1 MNQPSNQIANTER
14 RDFLKISLG
23 LALSSS
29 GGISMMSL
37 ASAEASG
44 TLNAY
49 VNINADG
56 SVTIYGPNPEVG
68 QGVNTSLPMIVAEE
82 LDAAWEDVIC
92 EAAPVQQQYGMQF
105 AGGSLS
111 IPMRWDEMRKMG
123 ATAREMLCRA
133 AASQW
138 NVPRDELTT
147 ANSRVLHGPSGKSA
161 HYKDLVAAA
170 SLMAVPDEADVRL
183 KAPADYRLLGKRISN
198 ASAEGIAT
206 GKPIFGIDAKV
217 DGMVYASF
225 VKCPSIGGVA
235 KSANLKAVRAL
246 PGIIDAFILDGTLG
260 PYNFDIRESHAIQSG
275 IAIVGKDTW
284 STFKARETLKVDWD
298 LSAASQD
305 DSDVIE
311 AEALAA
317 LAAGRVEAE
326 IERAG
331 DVEAAF
337 ANAAMTADSTYSTDF
352 VSHAQLEPQGVLV
365 SAATSA
371 VEVWTSSQTPV
382 FITSNLAKLLDVT
395 PGNITV
401 HQLRGGGGFGRRL
414 SNEYIFEAALIS
426 RRVGAPVKLQWKRE
440 DDMTFDYFRAPTYY
454 RLQGAV
460 AADGQ
465 LVGWK
470 NLLAAASADGEN
482 ANYGASYRPY
492 DFPGKVI
499 PNVAVEQSFVKSQTP
514 TGAWRAPISNVYAF
528 AEQSFIAELAHK
540 AGQDHRDFLL
550 NAIGDKGWIKEGDMA
565 SLNTARARATIE
577 AVTKAAGWGR
587 KLPEGHGLGLAFF
600 LSHSGHIAEVAEVSV
615 DGKNI
620 TVHDVWVAA
629 DVGQVVNLSGLE
641 NQLQGSVVD
650 GLSTMA
656 AQSISIKN
664 GAVVQSNYDSYPL
677 LRMPQSPRVHVGV
690 LNSGYRP
697 TGAGEPALP
706 PLAPAVCN
714 AVFNACGERI
724 RALPISKAG
733 FTIV

>member
-1 MNQPSNQIANTER
+1 MNQPSNPIANTDR

-29 GGISMMSL
+29 GSISMMSL

-49 VNINADG
+49 VSINADG

-82 LDAAWEDVIC
+82 LDAKWDDVRC

-111 IPMRWDEMRKMG
+111 IPMRWDEMRKVG
-123 ATAREMLCRA
+123 ATAKEMLCRA
-133 AASQW
+133 AATQW
-138 NVPRDELTT
+138 GVPREELTT
-147 ANSRVLHGPSGKSA
+147 ADSMVLHSRSGKAA

-170 SLMAVPDEADVRL
+170 SLLSVPDEADVRL
-183 KAPADYRLLGKRISN
+183 KAPEQYRLLGQRISN

-206 GKPIFGIDAKV
+206 GEPIFGIDAQI

-235 KSANLKAVRAL
+235 KSANLEVVKAL
-246 PGIIDAFILDGTLG
+246 PGIIDAFILDGIPG
-260 PYNFDIRESHAIQSG
+260 PYSFDIRESYAIQSG
-275 IAIVGKDTW
+275 VAIVGKDTW
-284 STFKARETLKVDWD
+284 STFKARETLKIDWD
-298 LSAASQD
+298 LSTASRD
-305 DSDVIE
+305 DSDAIE

-317 LAAGRVEAE
+317 LAAGKVETE

-331 DVEAAF
+331 DVGAAF
-337 ANAAMTADSTYSTDF
+337 ASAAMTADATYSTDF
-352 VSHAQLEPQGVLV
+352 VSHAQLEPQGVVV

-382 FITSNLAKLLDVT
+382 FVTSNLVKLLDVT

-414 SNEYIFEAALIS
+414 SNEYIYEAALIS

-440 DDMTFDYFRAPTYY
+440 DDMAFDYFRAPTYY
-454 RLQGAV
+454 RLQGAIST
-460 AADGQ
+460 DGQ
-465 LVGWK
+465 LTGWK
-470 NLLAAASADGEN
+470 NLVASASADGKT
-482 ANYGASYRPY
+482 ANYGAGYRPY

-499 PNVAVEQSFVKSQTP
+499 PNVAVEQSFIKSQTP

-528 AEQSFIAELAHK
+528 AEQSFIAELAHT

-587 KLPEGHGLGLAFF
+587 TLPEGHGLGLAFF

-615 DGKNI
+615 EGKRI

-641 NQLQGSVVD
+641 NQLQGSVID
-650 GLSTMA
+650 GLSSMA
-656 AQSISIKN
+656 AQSISIKK

-677 LRMPQSPRVHVGV
+677 LRMPQSPRVHVLA

>member
-1 MNQPSNQIANTER
+1 MNQPSNPIANTDR

-29 GGISMMSL
+29 GSISMMSL

-49 VNINADG
+49 VSINADG

-82 LDAAWEDVIC
+82 LDAKWDDVRC

-111 IPMRWDEMRKMG
+111 IPMRWDEMRKVG
-123 ATAREMLCRA
+123 ATAKEMLCRA
-133 AASQW
+133 AATQW
-138 NVPRDELTT
+138 GVPRKELTT
-147 ANSRVLHGPSGKSA
+147 ADSMVLHSRSGKAA

-170 SLMAVPDEADVRL
+170 SLLSVPDEADVRL
-183 KAPADYRLLGKRISN
+183 KAPEQYRLLGQRISN

-206 GKPIFGIDAKV
+206 GEPIFGIDAQI

-235 KSANLKAVRAL
+235 KSANLEVVKAL
-246 PGIIDAFILDGTLG
+246 PGIIDAFILDGTPG
-260 PYNFDIRESHAIQSG
+260 PYNFNIRESYAIQSG
-275 IAIVGKDTW
+275 VAIVGKDTW

-298 LSAASQD
+298 LSTASTD
-305 DSDVIE
+305 DSDAIE

-317 LAAGRVEAE
+317 LAAGKVETE

-331 DVEAAF
+331 DVDAAF
-337 ANAAMTADSTYSTDF
+337 ANAAMTADATYSTDF
-352 VSHAQLEPQGVLV
+352 VSHAQLEPQGVVV

-382 FITSNLAKLLDVT
+382 FVTSNLVKLLDVT

-414 SNEYIFEAALIS
+414 SNEYIYEAALIS

-440 DDMTFDYFRAPTYY
+440 DDMAFDYFRAPTYY
-454 RLQGAV
+454 RLQGAIST
-460 AADGQ
+460 DGQ
-465 LVGWK
+465 LTGWK
-470 NLLAAASADGEN
+470 NLVASASADGKT
-482 ANYGASYRPY
+482 ANYGAGYRPY

-499 PNVAVEQSFVKSQTP
+499 PNVAVEQSFIKSQTP

-528 AEQSFIAELAHK
+528 AEQSFIAELAHT

-565 SLNTARARATIE
+565 SLNTARAQATIE

-587 KLPEGHGLGLAFF
+587 TLPEGHGLGLAFF

-615 DGKNI
+615 EGKRI

-641 NQLQGSVVD
+641 NQLQGSVID
-650 GLSTMA
+650 GLSSMA
-656 AQSISIKN
+656 AQSISIKK

-677 LRMPQSPRVHVGV
+677 LRMPQSPRVHVLA

>member
-1 MNQPSNQIANTER
+1 MNQPSNPIANTDR

-23 LALSSS
+23 LALCSS
-29 GGISMMSL
+29 GSISMMSL

-49 VNINADG
+49 VSINADG

-82 LDAAWEDVIC
+82 LDAKWDDVRC

-111 IPMRWDEMRKMG
+111 IPMRWDEMRKVG
-123 ATAREMLCRA
+123 ATAKEMLCRA
-133 AASQW
+133 AATQW
-138 NVPRDELTT
+138 GVPRKELTT
-147 ANSRVLHGPSGKSA
+147 ADSMVLHSRSGKAA

-170 SLMAVPDEADVRL
+170 SLLSVPDEADVRL
-183 KAPADYRLLGKRISN
+183 KAPEQYRLLGQRISN

-206 GKPIFGIDAKV
+206 GEPIFGIDAQV

-235 KSANLKAVRAL
+235 KSANLEVIKAL
-246 PGIIDAFILDGTLG
+246 PGIIDAFILDGTPG
-260 PYNFDIRESHAIQSG
+260 PYNFNIRESYAIQSG
-275 IAIVGKDTW
+275 VAIVGKDTW

-298 LSAASQD
+298 LSTASRD
-305 DSDVIE
+305 DSDAIE

-317 LAAGRVEAE
+317 LAAGKVETE

-331 DVEAAF
+331 DVGAAF
-337 ANAAMTADSTYSTDF
+337 ASAAMTADATYSTDF
-352 VSHAQLEPQGVLV
+352 VSHAQLEPQGVVV

-371 VEVWTSSQTPV
+371 IEVWTSSQTPV
-382 FITSNLAKLLDVT
+382 FVTSNLVKLLDVT

-414 SNEYIFEAALIS
+414 SNEYIYEAALIS

-440 DDMTFDYFRAPTYY
+440 DDMAFDYFRAPTYY

-460 AADGQ
+460 STDGQ
-465 LVGWK
+465 LTGWK
-470 NLLAAASADGEN
+470 NLVASASADGKT
-482 ANYGASYRPY
+482 ANYGAGYRPY

-499 PNVAVEQSFVKSQTP
+499 PNVAIEQSFVKSQTP

-528 AEQSFIAELAHK
+528 AEQSFIAELAHT

-550 NAIGDKGWIKEGDMA
+550 SAIGDKGWIKEGDMA

-587 KLPEGHGLGLAFF
+587 TLPEGHGLGLAFF

-615 DGKNI
+615 EGKRI

-641 NQLQGSVVD
+641 NQLQGSVID
-650 GLSTMA
+650 GLSSMA
-656 AQSISIKN
+656 AQSISIKK

-677 LRMPQSPRVHVGV
+677 LRMPQSPRVHVLA

-706 PLAPAVCN
+706 PLAPAICN

>member
-1 MNQPSNQIANTER
+1 MNQPSNPIANTDR

-29 GGISMMSL
+29 GSISMMSL

-49 VNINADG
+49 VSINADG

-82 LDAAWEDVIC
+82 LDAKWDDVRC

-111 IPMRWDEMRKMG
+111 IPMRWDEMRKVG
-123 ATAREMLCRA
+123 ATAKEMLCRA
-133 AASQW
+133 AATQW
-138 NVPRDELTT
+138 GVPRKELTT
-147 ANSRVLHGPSGKSA
+147 ADSMVLHSRSGKA
-161 HYKDLVAAA
+161 AYYKDLVAAA
-170 SLMAVPDEADVRL
+170 SLLSVPDEADVRL
-183 KAPADYRLLGKRISN
+183 KAPEQYRLLGQRISN

-206 GKPIFGIDAKV
+206 GEPIFGIDAQV

-235 KSANLKAVRAL
+235 KSANLEVVKAL
-246 PGIIDAFILDGTLG
+246 PGIIDAFILDGTPG
-260 PYNFDIRESHAIQSG
+260 PYSFDIRESYAIQSG
-275 IAIVGKDTW
+275 VAIVGKDTW
-284 STFKARETLKVDWD
+284 STFKARETLKIDWD
-298 LSAASQD
+298 LSTASRD
-305 DSDVIE
+305 DSDAIE

-317 LAAGRVEAE
+317 LAAGKVETE

-331 DVEAAF
+331 DVGAAF
-337 ANAAMTADSTYSTDF
+337 ASAAMTADATYSTDF
-352 VSHAQLEPQGVLV
+352 VSHAQLEPQGVVV

-382 FITSNLAKLLDVT
+382 FVTSNLVKLLDVT

-414 SNEYIFEAALIS
+414 SNEYIYEAALIS

-440 DDMTFDYFRAPTYY
+440 DDMAFDYFRAPTYY
-454 RLQGAV
+454 RLQGAIST
-460 AADGQ
+460 DGQ
-465 LVGWK
+465 LTGWK
-470 NLLAAASADGEN
+470 NLVASASADGKT
-482 ANYGASYRPY
+482 ANYGAGYRPY

-499 PNVAVEQSFVKSQTP
+499 PNVAVEQSFIKSQTP

-528 AEQSFIAELAHK
+528 AEQSFIAELAHT

-565 SLNTARARATIE
+565 SLNTARAQATIE

-587 KLPEGHGLGLAFF
+587 TLPEGHGLGLAFF

-615 DGKNI
+615 EGKRI

-641 NQLQGSVVD
+641 NQLQGSVID
-650 GLSTMA
+650 GLSSMA
-656 AQSISIKN
+656 AQSISIKK

-677 LRMPQSPRVHVGV
+677 LRMPQSPRVHVLA

>member
-1 MNQPSNQIANTER
+1 MNQPSNPIANAER

-29 GGISMMSL
+29 GSISMMSL
-37 ASAEASG
+37 ASAEASD

-56 SVTIYGPNPEVG
+56 RITIYGPNPEVG

-82 LDAAWEDVIC
+82 LDANWADVRC

-147 ANSRVLHGPSGKSA
+147 ADSMVRHGPSGKSA
-161 HYKDLVAAA
+161 HYKDLVTAA
-170 SLMAVPDEADVRL
+170 SLISVPDEADVRL
-183 KAPADYRLLGKRISN
+183 KAPTEYRLLGKRISN

-235 KSANLKAVRAL
+235 KSANLEAIRAL
-246 PGIIDAFILDGTLG
+246 PGVIDAFILDGTPG
-260 PYNFDIRESHAIQSG
+260 PYNFDIRESYAIQSG

-284 STFKARETLKVDWD
+284 STFKAREALKVDWD

-317 LAAGRVEAE
+317 LAAGSVEVE
-326 IERAG
+326 IERTG

-337 ANAAMTADSTYSTDF
+337 ANAEMTADSTYSTDF
-352 VSHAQLEPQGVLV
+352 LSHAQLEPQGVVV

-414 SNEYIFEAALIS
+414 SNEYVFEAALIS

-440 DDMTFDYFRAPTYY
+440 DDMAFDYFRAPTYY
-454 RLQGAV
+454 RLQGAL

-465 LVGWK
+465 LTGWK
-470 NLLAAASADGEN
+470 NLVAAASADGEN

-587 KLPEGHGLGLAFF
+587 NLPEGHGLGLAFF

-615 DGKNI
+615 NGKNI

-656 AQSISIKN
+656 AQRISIKN
-664 GAVVQSNYDSYPL
+664 GAVVQSNYDNYPL
-677 LRMPQSPRVHVGV
+677 LRMPQSPRVHVDV

-724 RALPISKAG
+724 RGLPISKAG

>member
-82 LDAAWEDVIC
+82 LDAKWEDVQC

-147 ANSRVLHGPSGKSA
+147 ANSRVLHGPSAKSA

-170 SLMAVPDEADVRL
+170 SLMVVPDEADVRL

-206 GKPIFGIDAKV
+206 GKPIFGIDAKI

-235 KSANLKAVRAL
+235 KSANLGAVRAL
-246 PGIIDAFILDGTLG
+246 PGVIDAFILDGAPG

-311 AEALAA
+311 SEALAA

-326 IERAG
+326 IERTG

-440 DDMTFDYFRAPTYY
+440 DDMAFDYFRAPTYY

-470 NLLAAASADGEN
+470 NLVAAASADGEN

-540 AGQDHRDFLL
+540 AGLDHRDFLL

-664 GAVVQSNYDSYPL
+664 GAVVESNYDSYPL

>member
-1 MNQPSNQIANTER
+1 MNQPSNPIANTDR

-29 GGISMMSL
+29 GSISMMSL

-49 VNINADG
+49 VSINADG

-82 LDAAWEDVIC
+82 LDAKWDDVRC

-111 IPMRWDEMRKMG
+111 IPMRWDEMRKVG
-123 ATAREMLCRA
+123 ATAKEMLCRA
-133 AASQW
+133 AATQW
-138 NVPRDELTT
+138 GVPREELTT
-147 ANSRVLHGPSGKSA
+147 ADSMVLHSRSGKAA

-170 SLMAVPDEADVRL
+170 SLLSVPDEADVRL
-183 KAPADYRLLGKRISN
+183 KAPEQYRLLGQRISN

-206 GKPIFGIDAKV
+206 GEPIFGIDAQV

-235 KSANLKAVRAL
+235 KSANLEVIKAL
-246 PGIIDAFILDGTLG
+246 PGIIDAFILDGTPG
-260 PYNFDIRESHAIQSG
+260 PYNFNIRESYAIQSG
-275 IAIVGKDTW
+275 VAIVGKDTW

-298 LSAASQD
+298 LSTASRD
-305 DSDVIE
+305 DSDAIE

-317 LAAGRVEAE
+317 LAAGKVETE

-331 DVEAAF
+331 DVGAAF
-337 ANAAMTADSTYSTDF
+337 ASAAMTADATYSTDF
-352 VSHAQLEPQGVLV
+352 VSHAQLEPQGVVV

-382 FITSNLAKLLDVT
+382 FVTSNLVKLLDVT

-414 SNEYIFEAALIS
+414 SNEYIYEAALIS

-440 DDMTFDYFRAPTYY
+440 DDMAFDYFRAPTYY

-460 AADGQ
+460 STDGQ
-465 LVGWK
+465 LTGWK
-470 NLLAAASADGEN
+470 NLVASASADGKT
-482 ANYGASYRPY
+482 ANYGAGYRPY

-499 PNVAVEQSFVKSQTP
+499 PNVAVEQSFIKSQTP

-528 AEQSFIAELAHK
+528 AEQSFIAELAHT

-550 NAIGDKGWIKEGDMA
+550 SAIGDKGWIKEGDMA

-587 KLPEGHGLGLAFF
+587 TLPEGHGLGLAFF

-615 DGKNI
+615 EGKRI

-641 NQLQGSVVD
+641 NQLQGSVID
-650 GLSTMA
+650 GLSSMA
-656 AQSISIKN
+656 AQSISIKK

-677 LRMPQSPRVHVGV
+677 LRMPQSPRVHVLA

>member
-1 MNQPSNQIANTER
+1 MNQPSNPIANTDR

-29 GGISMMSL
+29 GSISMMSL

-49 VNINADG
+49 VSINADG

-82 LDAAWEDVIC
+82 LDAKWDDVRC

-111 IPMRWDEMRKMG
+111 IPMRWDEMRKVG
-123 ATAREMLCRA
+123 ATAKEMLCRA
-133 AASQW
+133 AATQW
-138 NVPRDELTT
+138 GVPREELTT
-147 ANSRVLHGPSGKSA
+147 ADSMVLHSRSGKVA

-170 SLMAVPDEADVRL
+170 SLLSVPDEADVRL
-183 KAPADYRLLGKRISN
+183 KAPEQYRLLGQRISN

-206 GKPIFGIDAKV
+206 GEPIFGIDAQI

-235 KSANLKAVRAL
+235 KSANLEVVKAL
-246 PGIIDAFILDGTLG
+246 PGIIDAFILDGTPG
-260 PYNFDIRESHAIQSG
+260 PYSFDIRESYAIQSG
-275 IAIVGKDTW
+275 VAIVGKDTW

-298 LSAASQD
+298 LSTASRD
-305 DSDVIE
+305 DSDAIE

-317 LAAGRVEAE
+317 LAAGKVETE

-331 DVEAAF
+331 DVGAAF
-337 ANAAMTADSTYSTDF
+337 ASAAMTADATYSTDF
-352 VSHAQLEPQGVLV
+352 VSHAQLEPQGVVV

-382 FITSNLAKLLDVT
+382 FVTSNLVKLLDVT

-414 SNEYIFEAALIS
+414 SNEYIYEAALIS

-440 DDMTFDYFRAPTYY
+440 DDMAFDYFRAPTYY
-454 RLQGAV
+454 RLQGAIST
-460 AADGQ
+460 DGQ
-465 LVGWK
+465 LTGWK
-470 NLLAAASADGEN
+470 NLVASASADGKT
-482 ANYGASYRPY
+482 ANYGAGYRPY

-499 PNVAVEQSFVKSQTP
+499 PNVAVEQSFIKSQTP

-528 AEQSFIAELAHK
+528 AEQSFIAELAHT

-587 KLPEGHGLGLAFF
+587 TLPEGHGLGLAFF

-615 DGKNI
+615 EGKRI

-641 NQLQGSVVD
+641 NQLQGSVID
-650 GLSTMA
+650 GLSSMA
-656 AQSISIKN
+656 AQSISIKK

-677 LRMPQSPRVHVGV
+677 LRMPQSPRVHVLA

>member
-1 MNQPSNQIANTER
+1 MNPSVNKIKSTDR
-14 RDFLKISLG
+14 RDFLKVSLG

-29 GGISMMSL
+29 GSISMMSL

-44 TLNAY
+44 VLNAY
-49 VNINADG
+49 VGINADG
-56 SVTIYGPNPEVG
+56 SITIYGPNPEVG

-82 LDAAWEDVIC
+82 LDANWGDVVC
-92 EAAPVQQQYGMQF
+92 QAAPVQQQYGMQF

-111 IPMRWDEMRKMG
+111 IPMRWDEMRKVG
-123 ATAREMLCRA
+123 ATAREMLLRA
-133 AASQW
+133 AAREW
-138 NVPRDELTT
+138 NVPREEVT
-147 ANSRVLHGPSGKSA
+147 ASESVVRHRSSGKVA
-161 HYKDLVAAA
+161 HYKDLAALA
-170 SLMAVPDEADVRL
+170 SLMPVPDEADIQM
-183 KAPADYRLLGKRISN
+183 KKPEQYRLLGKRIPN
-198 ASAEGIAT
+198 ASAKDIAT

-225 VKCPSIGGVA
+225 VKCPSIGGTA
-235 KSANLKAVRAL
+235 KRANLERIKAL
-246 PGIIDAFILDGTLG
+246 PGIIDAFILDGTPG

-275 IAIVGKDTW
+275 VAIVGKDTW
-284 STFKARETLKVDWD
+284 STFKARETLEVDWD
-298 LSAASQD
+298 LSSASRD
-305 DSDVIE
+305 DSDAIE

-317 LAAGRVEAE
+317 LASGKVEAE

-331 DVEAAF
+331 DVDAAF
-337 ANAAMTADSTYSTDF
+337 AHAEVTADATYSTDF

-365 SAATSA
+365 SAATSN

-382 FITSNLAKLLDVT
+382 FITANLAKLLDVA

-401 HQLRGGGGFGRRL
+401 NQLRGGGGFGRRL
-414 SNEYIFEAALIS
+414 SNEYVFEAALIS

-440 DDMTFDYFRAPTYY
+440 DDMAFDYYRAPTYY
-454 RLQGAV
+454 RLQGAISKS
-460 AADGQ
+460 GQ

-470 NLLAAASADGEN
+470 NLVAAASADGKT

-492 DFPGKVI
+492 DFPGKVV
-499 PNVAVEQSFVKSQTP
+499 PNLAIEQSFVTSQTP

-528 AEQSFIAELAHK
+528 AEQSFIAELADK

-550 NAIGDKGWIKEGDMA
+550 NAIGDQGWISEGDMA

-587 KLPEGHGLGLAFF
+587 KLPEGRGLGLAFF

-615 DGKNI
+615 EGKNI

-629 DVGQVVNLSGLE
+629 DVGQAVNLSGLE

-650 GLSTMA
+650 GLSTLA
-656 AQSISIKN
+656 AQRITIKN
-664 GAVVQSNYDSYPL
+664 GAAVQSNYDNYPL
-677 LRMPQSPRVHVGV
+677 LRMPQSPRVHVTV

-724 RALPISKAG
+724 RALPISKEG
-733 FTIV
+733 FSIV

>member
-1 MNQPSNQIANTER
+1 MNQPSSPIANADR
-14 RDFLKISLG
+14 RDFLKVSLG
-23 LALSSS
+23 LALSSTGS
-29 GGISMMSL
+29 ISMMSL

-82 LDAAWEDVIC
+82 LDANWEDVQC
-92 EAAPVQQQYGMQF
+92 EPAPVQQQYGMQF

-123 ATAREMLCRA
+123 ATAKEMLCRA

-147 ANSRVLHGPSGKSA
+147 ADSMVRHGPSGKSA
-161 HYKDLVAAA
+161 QYKDLVAAA
-170 SLMAVPDEADVRL
+170 SLIAVPDEADVRL

-217 DGMVYASF
+217 DGMVHASF

-235 KSANLKAVRAL
+235 KSANVETIRTL
-246 PGIIDAFILDGTLG
+246 PGIVDAFILEGTPG
-260 PYNFDIRESHAIQSG
+260 PISFDIRNSNAIQSG
-275 IAIVGKDTW
+275 VAIVGKDTW
-284 STFKARETLKVDWD
+284 STFKAREKLEVDWD

-305 DSDVIE
+305 DSDAID

-317 LAAGRVEAE
+317 LATGKVEAE

-331 DVEAAF
+331 DVDAAF
-337 ANAAMTADSTYSTDF
+337 ANAAMTADATYSTEF

-382 FITSNLAKLLDVT
+382 FITSNLAKLLDVS
-395 PGNITV
+395 PSNITI
-401 HQLRGGGGFGRRL
+401 HQRRGGGGFGRRL
-414 SNEYIFEAALIS
+414 ANEYVYEAALIS

-440 DDMTFDYFRAPTYY
+440 DDMAFDYYRAPTYY

-460 AADGQ
+460 SPEGQ
-465 LVGWK
+465 LTGWK
-470 NLLAAASADGEN
+470 NLVASASADGKT
-482 ANYGASYRPY
+482 ANYGAGYRPY

-656 AQSISIKN
+656 AQRISIKN

-677 LRMPQSPRVHVGV
+677 LRMPQSPRVHVDV

-714 AVFNACGERI
+714 AVFDACGERI

>member
-1 MNQPSNQIANTER
+1 MNQPSNPIANTDR

-29 GGISMMSL
+29 GSISMMSL

-49 VNINADG
+49 VSINADG

-82 LDAAWEDVIC
+82 LDAKWDDVRC

-111 IPMRWDEMRKMG
+111 IPMRWDEMRKVG
-123 ATAREMLCRA
+123 ATAKEMLCRA
-133 AASQW
+133 AATQW
-138 NVPRDELTT
+138 GVPREELTT
-147 ANSRVLHGPSGKSA
+147 ADSMVLHSRSGKAA

-170 SLMAVPDEADVRL
+170 SLLSVPDEADVRL
-183 KAPADYRLLGKRISN
+183 KAPEQYRLLGQRISN

-206 GKPIFGIDAKV
+206 GEPIFGIDAQI

-235 KSANLKAVRAL
+235 KSANLEVVKAL
-246 PGIIDAFILDGTLG
+246 PGIIDAFILDGTPG
-260 PYNFDIRESHAIQSG
+260 PYNFNIRESYAIQSG
-275 IAIVGKDTW
+275 VAIVGKDTW
-284 STFKARETLKVDWD
+284 STFKARETLKIDWD
-298 LSAASQD
+298 LSTASRD
-305 DSDVIE
+305 DSDAIE

-317 LAAGRVEAE
+317 LAAGKVETE

-331 DVEAAF
+331 DVGAAF
-337 ANAAMTADSTYSTDF
+337 ASAAMTADATYSTDF
-352 VSHAQLEPQGVLV
+352 VSHAQLEPQGVVV

-382 FITSNLAKLLDVT
+382 FVTSNLVKLLDVT

-414 SNEYIFEAALIS
+414 SNEYIYEAALIS

-440 DDMTFDYFRAPTYY
+440 DDMAFDYFRAPTYY
-454 RLQGAV
+454 RLQGAIST
-460 AADGQ
+460 DGQ
-465 LVGWK
+465 LTGWK
-470 NLLAAASADGEN
+470 NLVASASADGKT
-482 ANYGASYRPY
+482 ANYGAGYRPY

-499 PNVAVEQSFVKSQTP
+499 PNVAVEQSFIKSQTP

-528 AEQSFIAELAHK
+528 AEQSFIAELAHT

-587 KLPEGHGLGLAFF
+587 TLPEGHGLGLAFF

-615 DGKNI
+615 EGKRI

-641 NQLQGSVVD
+641 NQLQGSVID
-650 GLSTMA
+650 GLSSMA
-656 AQSISIKN
+656 AQSISIKK

-677 LRMPQSPRVHVGV
+677 LRMPQSPRVHVLA

>member
-1 MNQPSNQIANTER
+1 MNQPSNPIANTDR

-29 GGISMMSL
+29 GSISMMSL

-49 VNINADG
+49 VSINADG

-82 LDAAWEDVIC
+82 LDAKWDDVRC

-111 IPMRWDEMRKMG
+111 IPMRWDEMRKVG
-123 ATAREMLCRA
+123 ATAKEMLCRA
-133 AASQW
+133 AATQW
-138 NVPRDELTT
+138 GVPREELTT
-147 ANSRVLHGPSGKSA
+147 ADSMVLHSRSGKAA

-170 SLMAVPDEADVRL
+170 SLLSVPDEADVRL
-183 KAPADYRLLGKRISN
+183 KAPEQYRLLGQRISN

-206 GKPIFGIDAKV
+206 GEPIFGIDAQI

-235 KSANLKAVRAL
+235 KSANLEVVKAL
-246 PGIIDAFILDGTLG
+246 PGIIDAFILDGTPG
-260 PYNFDIRESHAIQSG
+260 PYSFDIRESYAIQSG
-275 IAIVGKDTW
+275 VAIVGKDTW

-298 LSAASQD
+298 LSTASRD
-305 DSDVIE
+305 DSDAIE

-317 LAAGRVEAE
+317 LAAGKAETE

-331 DVEAAF
+331 DVGAAF
-337 ANAAMTADSTYSTDF
+337 ASAAMTADATYSTDF
-352 VSHAQLEPQGVLV
+352 VSHAQLEPQGVVV

-382 FITSNLAKLLDVT
+382 FVTSNLVKLLDVT

-414 SNEYIFEAALIS
+414 SNEYIYEAALIS

-440 DDMTFDYFRAPTYY
+440 DDMAFDYFRAPTYY
-454 RLQGAV
+454 RLQGAISS
-460 AADGQ
+460 DGQ
-465 LVGWK
+465 LTGWK
-470 NLLAAASADGEN
+470 NLVASASADGKT
-482 ANYGASYRPY
+482 ANYGAGYRPY

-499 PNVAVEQSFVKSQTP
+499 ANVAIEQSFVKSQTP

-528 AEQSFIAELAHK
+528 AEQSFIAELAHT

-587 KLPEGHGLGLAFF
+587 TLPEGHGLGLAFF

-615 DGKNI
+615 EGQRI

-641 NQLQGSVVD
+641 NQLQGSVID
-650 GLSTMA
+650 GLSSMA
-656 AQSISIKN
+656 AQSISIKK

-677 LRMPQSPRVHVGV
+677 LRMPQSPRVHVLA

>member
-1 MNQPSNQIANTER
+1 MNPSVNKIKSTDR
-14 RDFLKISLG
+14 RDFLKVSLG

-29 GGISMMSL
+29 GSISMMSL

-44 TLNAY
+44 VLNAY
-49 VNINADG
+49 VAINADG
-56 SVTIYGPNPEVG
+56 SITIYGPNPEVG

-82 LDAAWEDVIC
+82 LDANWDDVVC
-92 EAAPVQQQYGMQF
+92 RAAPVQQQYGMQF

-111 IPMRWDEMRKMG
+111 IPMRWDEMRKVG
-123 ATAREMLCRA
+123 ATAREMLLRA
-133 AASQW
+133 AAREW
-138 NVPRDELTT
+138 NVPREELT
-147 ANSRVLHGPSGKSA
+147 ASESVVRHSSSGKAA
-161 HYKDLVAAA
+161 HYRDLVALA
-170 SLMAVPDEADVRL
+170 SLIPVPDEADIQM
-183 KAPADYRLLGKRISN
+183 KKPEQYRLLGKRIPN
-198 ASAEGIAT
+198 ASAKDIAT

-225 VKCPSIGGVA
+225 VKCPSIGGTA
-235 KSANLKAVRAL
+235 KQANLELIKAL
-246 PGIIDAFILDGTLG
+246 PGIVDAFILDGTPG

-275 IAIVGKDTW
+275 VAIVGKDTW
-284 STFKARETLKVDWD
+284 STFKARETLEVDWD
-298 LSAASQD
+298 LSAASSD
-305 DSDVIE
+305 DSDAIE

-317 LAAGRVEAE
+317 LASGKVEAE

-331 DVEAAF
+331 DVDAAF
-337 ANAAMTADSTYSTDF
+337 ADAEITADATYSTDF

-365 SAATSA
+365 SAATSN

-382 FITSNLAKLLDVT
+382 FITANLAKLLDVA

-401 HQLRGGGGFGRRL
+401 NQLRGGGGFGRRL
-414 SNEYIFEAALIS
+414 SNEYVFEAALIS

-440 DDMTFDYFRAPTYY
+440 DDMAFDYYRAPTYY

-460 AADGQ
+460 SKSGQ

-470 NLLAAASADGEN
+470 NLVAAASADGKT

-492 DFPGKVI
+492 DFPGKVV
-499 PNVAVEQSFVKSQTP
+499 PNLAIEQSFVTSQTP

-528 AEQSFIAELAHK
+528 AEQSFIAELADK

-550 NAIGDKGWIKEGDMA
+550 NAIGDQGWISEGDMA

-587 KLPEGHGLGLAFF
+587 KLPEGRGLGLAFF

-615 DGKNI
+615 EGKKI

-629 DVGQVVNLSGLE
+629 DVGQAVNLSGLE

-650 GLSTMA
+650 GLSTLA
-656 AQSISIKN
+656 AQRITIKN
-664 GAVVQSNYDSYPL
+664 GAAVQSNYDNYPL
-677 LRMPQSPRVHVGV
+677 LRMPQSPRVHVSV

-714 AVFNACGERI
+714 AVFSACGTRI
-724 RALPISKAG
+724 RALPISKQG
-733 FTIV
+733 FSIV

>member
-1 MNQPSNQIANTER
+1 MNQPSNPIANTDR

-29 GGISMMSL
+29 GSISMMSL

-49 VNINADG
+49 VSINADG

-82 LDAAWEDVIC
+82 LDAKWDDVRC

-111 IPMRWDEMRKMG
+111 IPMRWDEMRKVG
-123 ATAREMLCRA
+123 ATAKEMLCRA
-133 AASQW
+133 AATQW
-138 NVPRDELTT
+138 GVPREELTT
-147 ANSRVLHGPSGKSA
+147 ADSMVLHSRSGKAA

-170 SLMAVPDEADVRL
+170 SLLSVPDEADVRL
-183 KAPADYRLLGKRISN
+183 KAPEQYRLLGQRISN

-206 GKPIFGIDAKV
+206 GEPIFGIDAQV

-235 KSANLKAVRAL
+235 KSANLEVIKAL
-246 PGIIDAFILDGTLG
+246 PGIIDAFILDGTPG
-260 PYNFDIRESHAIQSG
+260 PYNFNIRESYAIQSG
-275 IAIVGKDTW
+275 VAIVGKDTW

-298 LSAASQD
+298 LSTASRD
-305 DSDVIE
+305 DSDAIE

-317 LAAGRVEAE
+317 LAAGKVETE

-331 DVEAAF
+331 DVGAAF
-337 ANAAMTADSTYSTDF
+337 ANAAMTADATYSTDF
-352 VSHAQLEPQGVLV
+352 VSHAQLEPQGVVV

-371 VEVWTSSQTPV
+371 IEVWTSSQTPV
-382 FITSNLAKLLDVT
+382 FVTSNLVKLLDVT

-414 SNEYIFEAALIS
+414 SNEYIYEAALIS

-440 DDMTFDYFRAPTYY
+440 DDMAFDYFRAPTYY
-454 RLQGAV
+454 RLKGAV
-460 AADGQ
+460 STDGQ
-465 LVGWK
+465 LTGWK
-470 NLLAAASADGEN
+470 NLVASASADGKT
-482 ANYGASYRPY
+482 ANYGAGYRPY

-499 PNVAVEQSFVKSQTP
+499 PNVAVEQSFIKSQTP

-528 AEQSFIAELAHK
+528 AEQSFIAELAHT

-587 KLPEGHGLGLAFF
+587 TLPEGHGLGLAFF

-615 DGKNI
+615 EGKRI

-641 NQLQGSVVD
+641 NQLQGSVID
-650 GLSTMA
+650 GLSSMA
-656 AQSISIKN
+656 AQSISIKK

-677 LRMPQSPRVHVGV
+677 LRMPQSPRVHVLA

>member
-1 MNQPSNQIANTER
+1 MNQPSNPIANTDR

-29 GGISMMSL
+29 GSISMMSL

-49 VNINADG
+49 VSINADG

-82 LDAAWEDVIC
+82 LDAKWDDVRC

-111 IPMRWDEMRKMG
+111 IPMRWDEMRKVG
-123 ATAREMLCRA
+123 ATAKEMLCRA
-133 AASQW
+133 AATQW
-138 NVPRDELTT
+138 GVPREELTT
-147 ANSRVLHGPSGKSA
+147 ADSMVLHSRSGKAA

-170 SLMAVPDEADVRL
+170 SLLSVPDEADVRL
-183 KAPADYRLLGKRISN
+183 KAPEQYRLLGQRISN

-206 GKPIFGIDAKV
+206 GEPIFGIDAQI

-235 KSANLKAVRAL
+235 KSANLEVVKAL
-246 PGIIDAFILDGTLG
+246 PGIIDAFILDGTPG
-260 PYNFDIRESHAIQSG
+260 PYSFDIRESYAIQSG
-275 IAIVGKDTW
+275 VAIVGKDTW

-298 LSAASQD
+298 LSTASRD
-305 DSDVIE
+305 DSDAIE

-317 LAAGRVEAE
+317 LAAGKVETE

-331 DVEAAF
+331 DVGAAF
-337 ANAAMTADSTYSTDF
+337 ASAAMTADATYSTDF
-352 VSHAQLEPQGVLV
+352 VSHAQLEPQGVVV

-382 FITSNLAKLLDVT
+382 FVTSNLVKLLDVT

-414 SNEYIFEAALIS
+414 SNEYIYEAALIS

-440 DDMTFDYFRAPTYY
+440 DDMAFDYFRAPTYY
-454 RLQGAV
+454 RLQGAIST
-460 AADGQ
+460 DGQ
-465 LVGWK
+465 LTGWK
-470 NLLAAASADGEN
+470 NLVASASADGKT
-482 ANYGASYRPY
+482 ANYGAGYRPY

-499 PNVAVEQSFVKSQTP
+499 PNVAVEQSFIKSQTP

-528 AEQSFIAELAHK
+528 AEQSFIAELAHT

-587 KLPEGHGLGLAFF
+587 TLPEGHGLGLAFF

-615 DGKNI
+615 EGKRI

-641 NQLQGSVVD
+641 NQLQGSVID
-650 GLSTMA
+650 GLSSMA
-656 AQSISIKN
+656 AQSISIKK

-677 LRMPQSPRVHVGV
+677 LRMPQSPRVHVLA

>member
-1 MNQPSNQIANTER
+1 MNQPSNPIANTDR

-23 LALSSS
+23 LALCSS
-29 GGISMMSL
+29 GSISMMSL

-49 VNINADG
+49 VSINADG

-82 LDAAWEDVIC
+82 LDAKWDDVRC

-111 IPMRWDEMRKMG
+111 IPMRWDEMRKVG
-123 ATAREMLCRA
+123 ATAKEMLCRA
-133 AASQW
+133 AATQW
-138 NVPRDELTT
+138 GVPRKELTT
-147 ANSRVLHGPSGKSA
+147 ADSMVLHSRSGKAA

-170 SLMAVPDEADVRL
+170 SLLSVPDEADVRL
-183 KAPADYRLLGKRISN
+183 KAPEQYRLLGQRISN

-206 GKPIFGIDAKV
+206 GEPIFGIDAQV

-235 KSANLKAVRAL
+235 KSANLEVIKAL
-246 PGIIDAFILDGTLG
+246 PGIIDAFILDGTPG
-260 PYNFDIRESHAIQSG
+260 PYNFNIRESYAIQSG
-275 IAIVGKDTW
+275 VAIVGKDTW

-298 LSAASQD
+298 LSTASRD
-305 DSDVIE
+305 DSDAIE

-317 LAAGRVEAE
+317 LAAGKVETE

-331 DVEAAF
+331 DVGAAF
-337 ANAAMTADSTYSTDF
+337 ASAAMTADATYSTDF
-352 VSHAQLEPQGVLV
+352 VSHAQLEPQGVVV

-371 VEVWTSSQTPV
+371 IEVWTSSQTPV
-382 FITSNLAKLLDVT
+382 FVTSNLVKLLDVT

-414 SNEYIFEAALIS
+414 SNEYIYEAALIS

-440 DDMTFDYFRAPTYY
+440 DDMAFDYFRAPTYY
-454 RLQGAV
+454 RLQGAIST
-460 AADGQ
+460 DGQ
-465 LVGWK
+465 LTGWK
-470 NLLAAASADGEN
+470 NLVASASADGKT
-482 ANYGASYRPY
+482 ANYGAGYRPY

-499 PNVAVEQSFVKSQTP
+499 PNVAVEQSFIKSQTP

-528 AEQSFIAELAHK
+528 AEQSFIAELAHT

-565 SLNTARARATIE
+565 SLNTARAEATIE

-587 KLPEGHGLGLAFF
+587 TLPEGHGLGLAFF

-615 DGKNI
+615 EGKRI

-641 NQLQGSVVD
+641 NQLQGSVID
-650 GLSTMA
+650 GLSSMA
-656 AQSISIKN
+656 AQSISIKK

-677 LRMPQSPRVHVGV
+677 LRMPQSPRVHVLA

>member
-1 MNQPSNQIANTER
+1 MNQPSNPIANTDR

-29 GGISMMSL
+29 GSISMMSL

-49 VNINADG
+49 VSINADG

-82 LDAAWEDVIC
+82 LDAKWDDVRC

-111 IPMRWDEMRKMG
+111 IPMRWDEMRKVG
-123 ATAREMLCRA
+123 ATAKEMLCRA
-133 AASQW
+133 AATQW
-138 NVPRDELTT
+138 GVSREELTT
-147 ANSRVLHGPSGKSA
+147 ADSMVLHSRSGKAA

-170 SLMAVPDEADVRL
+170 SLLSVPDEADVRL
-183 KAPADYRLLGKRISN
+183 KAPEQYRLLGQRISN

-206 GKPIFGIDAKV
+206 GEPIFGIDAQI

-235 KSANLKAVRAL
+235 KSANLEVVKAL
-246 PGIIDAFILDGTLG
+246 PGIIDAFILDGTPG
-260 PYNFDIRESHAIQSG
+260 PYSFDIRESYAIQSG
-275 IAIVGKDTW
+275 VAIVGKDTW

-298 LSAASQD
+298 LSTASTD
-305 DSDVIE
+305 DSDAIE

-317 LAAGRVEAE
+317 LAAGKVETE

-331 DVEAAF
+331 DVDAAF
-337 ANAAMTADSTYSTDF
+337 ANAAMTADATYSTDF
-352 VSHAQLEPQGVLV
+352 VSHAQLEPQGVVV

-382 FITSNLAKLLDVT
+382 FVTSNLVKLLDVT

-414 SNEYIFEAALIS
+414 SNEYIYEAALIS

-440 DDMTFDYFRAPTYY
+440 DDMAFDYFRAPTYY
-454 RLQGAV
+454 RLQGAIST
-460 AADGQ
+460 DGQ
-465 LVGWK
+465 LTGWK
-470 NLLAAASADGEN
+470 NLVASASADGKT
-482 ANYGASYRPY
+482 ANYGAGYRPY

-499 PNVAVEQSFVKSQTP
+499 PNVAVEQSFIKSQTP

-528 AEQSFIAELAHK
+528 AEQSFIAELAHT

-587 KLPEGHGLGLAFF
+587 TLPEGHGLGLAFF

-615 DGKNI
+615 EGKRI

-641 NQLQGSVVD
+641 NQLQGSVID
-650 GLSTMA
+650 GLSSMA
-656 AQSISIKN
+656 AQSISIKK

-677 LRMPQSPRVHVGV
+677 LRMPQSPRVHVLA

>member
-1 MNQPSNQIANTER
+1 MNQPSNPIANTDR

-29 GGISMMSL
+29 GSISMMSL

-49 VNINADG
+49 VSINADG

-82 LDAAWEDVIC
+82 LDAKWDDVRC

-111 IPMRWDEMRKMG
+111 IPMRWDEMRKVG
-123 ATAREMLCRA
+123 ATAKEMLCRA
-133 AASQW
+133 AATQW
-138 NVPRDELTT
+138 GVAREALTT
-147 ANSRVLHGPSGKSA
+147 AESMVLHSPSGKAA

-170 SLMAVPDEADVRL
+170 SLLSVPDEADVRL
-183 KAPADYRLLGKRISN
+183 KAPEQYRLLGQRISN

-206 GKPIFGIDAKV
+206 GEPIFGIDAQV

-235 KSANLKAVRAL
+235 KSANLEVVKAL
-246 PGIIDAFILDGTLG
+246 PGIIDAFILDGTPG
-260 PYNFDIRESHAIQSG
+260 PYNFNIRESYAIQSG
-275 IAIVGKDTW
+275 VAIVGKDTW
-284 STFKARETLKVDWD
+284 STFKARETLKIDWD
-298 LSAASQD
+298 LSTASRD
-305 DSDVIE
+305 DSDAIE

-317 LAAGRVEAE
+317 LAAGKVETE

-331 DVEAAF
+331 DVGAAF
-337 ANAAMTADSTYSTDF
+337 ASAAMTADATYSTDF
-352 VSHAQLEPQGVLV
+352 VSHAQLEPQGVVV

-371 VEVWTSSQTPV
+371 IEVWTSSQTPV
-382 FITSNLAKLLDVT
+382 FVTSNLVKLLDVT

-414 SNEYIFEAALIS
+414 SNEYIYEAALIS

-440 DDMTFDYFRAPTYY
+440 DDMAFDYFRAPTYY
-454 RLQGAV
+454 RLKGAV
-460 AADGQ
+460 STDGQ
-465 LVGWK
+465 LTGWK
-470 NLLAAASADGEN
+470 NLVASASADGKT
-482 ANYGASYRPY
+482 ANYGAGYRPY

-499 PNVAVEQSFVKSQTP
+499 PNVAIEQSFVKSQTP

-528 AEQSFIAELAHK
+528 AEQSFIAELAHT

-550 NAIGDKGWIKEGDMA
+550 SAIGDKGWIKEGDMA

-587 KLPEGHGLGLAFF
+587 TLPEGHGLGLAFF

-615 DGKNI
+615 EGKRI

-641 NQLQGSVVD
+641 NQLQGSVID
-650 GLSTMA
+650 GLSSMA
-656 AQSISIKN
+656 AQSISIKK

-677 LRMPQSPRVHVGV
+677 LRMPQSPRVHVLA

>member
-1 MNQPSNQIANTER
+1 MNQPSNPIANTDR

-29 GGISMMSL
+29 GSISMMSL

-82 LDAAWEDVIC
+82 LDAKWDDVRC

-111 IPMRWDEMRKMG
+111 IPMRWDEMRKVG
-123 ATAREMLCRA
+123 ATAKEMLCRA
-133 AASQW
+133 AATQW
-138 NVPRDELTT
+138 GVPRKELTT
-147 ANSRVLHGPSGKSA
+147 ADSMVLHSRSGKAA

-170 SLMAVPDEADVRL
+170 SLLSVPDEADVRL
-183 KAPADYRLLGKRISN
+183 KAPEQYRLLGQRISN

-206 GKPIFGIDAKV
+206 GEPIFGIDAQV

-235 KSANLKAVRAL
+235 KSANLEVVKAL
-246 PGIIDAFILDGTLG
+246 PGIIDAFILDGTPG
-260 PYNFDIRESHAIQSG
+260 PYNFNIRESYAIQSG
-275 IAIVGKDTW
+275 VAIVGKDTW

-298 LSAASQD
+298 LSTASTD
-305 DSDVIE
+305 DSDAIE

-317 LAAGRVEAE
+317 LAAGKVETE

-331 DVEAAF
+331 DVDAAF
-337 ANAAMTADSTYSTDF
+337 ANAAMTADATYSTDF
-352 VSHAQLEPQGVLV
+352 VSHAQLEPQGVVV

-382 FITSNLAKLLDVT
+382 FVTSNLVKLLDVT

-414 SNEYIFEAALIS
+414 SNEYIYEAALIS

-440 DDMTFDYFRAPTYY
+440 DDMAFDYFRAPTYY
-454 RLQGAV
+454 RLQGAIST
-460 AADGQ
+460 DGQ
-465 LVGWK
+465 LTGWK
-470 NLLAAASADGEN
+470 NLVASASADGKT
-482 ANYGASYRPY
+482 ANYGAGYRPY

-499 PNVAVEQSFVKSQTP
+499 PNVAVEQSFIKSQTP

-528 AEQSFIAELAHK
+528 AEQSFIAELAHT

-565 SLNTARARATIE
+565 SLNTARAQATIE

-587 KLPEGHGLGLAFF
+587 TLPEGHGLGLAFF

-615 DGKNI
+615 EGKRI

-641 NQLQGSVVD
+641 NQLQGSVID
-650 GLSTMA
+650 GLSSMA
-656 AQSISIKN
+656 AQSISIKK

-677 LRMPQSPRVHVGV
+677 LRMPQSPRVHVLA